1 MIGREDD
8 ARHHTLRA
16 FGCLSR
22 GEERDE
28 KALIVIRHPVVLG
41 KRVVDFQG
49 SALLVNTFQLELM
62 WREKTND
69 HDAPPQHRPILLVST
84 RLVLALTQMQAG
96 FPLQRT
102 PIGNVICNAQ

>member
-1 MIGREDD
+1 MGGRDD

-22 GEERDE
+22 GEGREE

-49 SALLVNTFQLELM
+49 SALLVNAFQLELM

-69 HDAPPQHRPILLVST
+69 HDTSSQHHPVLLVFT
-84 RLVLALTQMQAG
+84 QLVLALTQMQPG

-102 PIGNVICNAQ
+102 PIGNVICNVQ

>member
-8 ARHHTLRA
+8 ARHYTLRA

-22 GEERDE
+22 GEGRKERE
-28 KALIVIRHPVVLG
+28 LIVIRHPVVLG

-69 HDAPPQHRPILLVST
+69 HDAPAQHRPVLFVFT
-84 RLVLALTQMQAG
+84 RLVLAFTQMQAG
-96 FPLQRT
+96 FSLQRT